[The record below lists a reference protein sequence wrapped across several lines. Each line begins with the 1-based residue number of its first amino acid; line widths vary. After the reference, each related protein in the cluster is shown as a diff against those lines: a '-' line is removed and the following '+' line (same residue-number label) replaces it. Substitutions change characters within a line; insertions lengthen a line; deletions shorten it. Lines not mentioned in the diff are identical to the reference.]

1 MCLAD
6 IEQTIKKV
14 IPHVNTDSL
23 AANHETSTR
32 YMIIDPILR
41 ALGWDLSDPEQCIVE
56 CPIYPAEEESAYPV
70 FRLDYLLLDS
80 AGKPAVLIEAK
91 NILEDTRNQDFLD
104 KMDEYLE
111 CFPEIQV
118 GVLTNGEYW
127 TIGIHEGNNNWR
139 PDRPVPLGLNW
150 RDQGETALR
159 LVESLAKGRFW

>member
-70 FRLDYLLLDS
+70 FS
-80 AGKPAVLIEAK
+80 P
-91 NILEDTRNQDFLD
+91 
-104 KMDEYLE
+104 
-111 CFPEIQV
+111 
-118 GVLTNGEYW
+118 
-127 TIGIHEGNNNWR
+127 
-139 PDRPVPLGLNW
+139 
-150 RDQGETALR
+150 
-159 LVESLAKGRFW
+159 